1 MQAIENDLGKL
12 KADGVLLSEEEKT
25 LFRTQAE
32 FRALFHTV
40 DVSLVNENTDKFAKT
55 LTQLEQKVKSTFNE
69 LRFRRNF
76 SAFLSLLFIGI
87 GVVISILSK
96 TYKD

>member
-1 MQAIENDLGKL
+1 
-12 KADGVLLSEEEKT
+12 VLNEEEKS

-32 FRALFHTV
+32 FRTLFHTV
-40 DVSLVNENTDKFAKT
+40 DVSLVNESTDRFART
-55 LTQLEQKVKSTFNE
+55 LSQLEEEIKSTFDE

-76 SAFLSLLFIGI
+76 SAFLSLLFIVI